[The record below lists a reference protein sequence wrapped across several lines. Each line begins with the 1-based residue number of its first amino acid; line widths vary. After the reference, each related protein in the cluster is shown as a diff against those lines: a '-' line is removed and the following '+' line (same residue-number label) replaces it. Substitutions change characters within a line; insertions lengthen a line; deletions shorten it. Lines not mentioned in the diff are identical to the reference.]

1 MTFEEYFVLQYQAE
15 RSECVLSD
23 TTKSQKKHFFPP
35 NRDIVL
41 VLSSDYKANL
51 LRDSA
56 KCLFE
61 GKMQQADM
69 RRTVEFI
76 VARHLEDYKK
86 AILCLAVHIDS
97 VVIMNHVSPIMR
109 WMEL

>member
-1 MTFEEYFVLQYQAE
+1 
-15 RSECVLSD
+15 
-23 TTKSQKKHFFPP
+23 
-35 NRDIVL
+35 
-41 VLSSDYKANL
+41 
-51 LRDSA
+51 
-56 KCLFE
+56 
-61 GKMQQADM
+61 MQQADM

-86 AILCLAVHIDS
+86 AILRLAVHIDC